1 MIDLTE
7 KPLRIRSVSEELE
20 VKLRPVAD
28 GTRLTASS
36 RGKGEWKLYGDGSR
50 QCKVSVT
57 NLDLPDGTE
66 LQLQV
71 TDRLIGE
78 MIAERGIAR
87 FRRESE
93 RGESVPS
100 VQANDVLQV
109 LLQGKV
115 ILEGSFYHE

>member
-1 MIDLTE
+1 MIDLIE

-20 VKLRPVAD
+20 VKLRPIAD
-28 GTRLTASS
+28 GALLTTSS

-71 TDRLIGE
+71 RDRLIGE
-78 MIAERGIAR
+78 MIAERSIAR

-93 RGESVPS
+93 RGEIVPS
-100 VQANDVLQV
+100 VQANDVLRV